1 MWPSISTASRVQF
14 PCCSLPSQTCMQ
26 RLWRTRLSV
35 LLMMLSIS
43 MTAVQADPSGMTIEF
58 RDHHK
63 LVQSVRLDEF
73 DTIAPVHILEIF
85 EAHEKRTRA
94 YKAYPARAVF
104 DRIFGKRWR
113 AAEEIVFVSK
123 DGYQPSIPV
132 EKFLTFDAYL
142 AFASADGSPFMLD
155 NLLQNEE
162 MVDLGPLYLVWDN
175 LQSPALRQEGA
186 SDMPYQLIAIELT
199 TFATRFPRLVPPAG
213 ASPAA
218 KRGFLHFRKHC
229 LACHT
234 INGEGGGKAPE
245 LNYPVSVTEY
255 IRPEYLRRW
264 LDEPASIRYNTT
276 MPALAAETPQREQVI
291 AEIIT
296 YLETMRTQ
304 KGIQNTLDTREMP

>member
-1 MWPSISTASRVQF
+1 M
-14 PCCSLPSQTCMQ
+14 L
-26 RLWRTRLSV
+26 RLWRTGLCV
-35 LLMMLSIS
+35 LLMLLSIG
-43 MTAVQADPSGMTIEF
+43 MAAVQAGSAVMTIEF

-63 LVQSVRLDEF
+63 LVRSLQLDEF
-73 DTIAPVHILEIF
+73 AMIAPMRILEIY

-94 YKAYPARAVF
+94 YKVYPARVVF
-104 DRIFGKRWR
+104 DQIFGKCWQT
-113 AAEEIVFVSK
+113 AEEIVFISK

-142 AFASADGSPFMLD
+142 AFASADGSPFTLD

-186 SDMPYQLIAIELT
+186 ADMPYQLIAIELS
-199 TFATRFPRLVPPAG
+199 TFAARFPRLVPPAD

-218 KRGFLHFRKHC
+218 KQGFLHFRKHC

-276 MPALAAETPQREQVI
+276 MPALASETPQREQVI
-291 AEIIT
+291 TEIIT

-304 KGIQNTLDTREMP
+304 KGIQNTLDINRGAHGYKHSDQ